1 MSDQDAGRKTFKFFV
16 DDKRFEWDKPK
27 ITGAQIRELAHID
40 PNFQLFLE
48 EPGPEKPDRLISND
62 QEVNLEEP
70 GVEKFYTVPPAT
82 FG

>member
-1 MSDQDAGRKTFKFFV
+1 MAEHGDEKKKFKIFV
-16 DDKRFEWDKPK
+16 DDTQYPWDSPK
-27 ITGAQIRELAHID
+27 ITGGQIRQLANID

-48 EPGPEKPDRLISND
+48 EPGPEKPDRLITND
-62 QEVNLEEP
+62 QEVDLTEP